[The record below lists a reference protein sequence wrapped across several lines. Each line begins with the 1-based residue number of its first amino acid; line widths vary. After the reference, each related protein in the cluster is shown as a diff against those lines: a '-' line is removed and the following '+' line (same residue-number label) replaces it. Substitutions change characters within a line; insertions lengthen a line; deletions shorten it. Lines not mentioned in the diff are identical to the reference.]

1 MACSNCF
8 NGCTDITSDQCV
20 RYTGIDIPGLG
31 IVTGDS
37 LASVELQISTYILSI
52 ISGVGILPTI
62 DPDDLCALVS
72 LFLPESGDITLND
85 VISALIQSICNQKII
100 VDSLI
105 TTINILNADYDIAC
119 LQGVTVSSDTHDI
132 LQAAI
137 TKLCAT
143 DTALAAFILDV
154 TTNYVQLA
162 DLNNLIQSYLDSIS
176 TANLQKT
183 KMVPYVAYEYYGS
196 LDNFSISGEGT
207 GEFIDVNLCNGQNG
221 TPDKRGR
228 VAVGVTNGVGGAA
241 MSITVDPSVLGNP
254 TYLINTLQGSNTIT
268 LTNNQIP
275 LHDHEAIAT
284 STAEPH
290 SHFIAKVG
298 PNSGSLSTTQP
309 LDTKYDV
316 SGFLGPERFSYD
328 LQSTSGTANVG
339 PTNPQTVSVST
350 SVTVSETGGGLGH
363 SNIQPSIGA
372 YFIMYIP

>member
-52 ISGVGILPTI
+52 ISGEGIIPTI
-62 DPDDLCALVS
+62 DPEDLCPLVS

-100 VDSLI
+100 TDSLT
-105 TTINILNADYDIAC
+105 TTINVLNADYDIGC

-137 TKLCAT
+137 TKLCET
-143 DTALAAFILDV
+143 DTALTAFILDV

-162 DLNNLIQSYLDSIS
+162 DLNNLIQAYLDSRS

-196 LDNFSISGEGT
+196 LDNFSISGVGT
-207 GEFIDVNLCNGQNG
+207 GGFIDVFLCNGENG

-228 VAVGVTNGVGGAA
+228 VAVGVTTGVGGGA
-241 MSITVDPSVLGNP
+241 MSVVVDPSVSGNP
-254 TYLINTLQGSNTIT
+254 TYLVNTLQGLNNVV
-268 LTNNQIP
+268 LTENQIP
-275 LHDHEAIAT
+275 SHTHIATAT
-284 STAEPH
+284 STADPH
-290 SHFIAKVG
+290 SHFIARNAPQNG
-298 PNSGSLSTTQP
+298 DITS
-309 LDTKYDV
+309 
-316 SGFLGPERFSYD
+316 
-328 LQSTSGTANVG
+328 SGTLDSFSDSGDNTYKYNLKQVISGVANLG
-339 PTNPQTVSVST
+339 LTSLQTVAVST
-350 SVTVSETGGGLGH
+350 SVTVTPTGTGLGH
-363 SNIQPSIGA
+363 NNIQPSIGA
-372 YFIMYIP
+372 YYIMYIP